1 MVALESTIISHGM
14 PYPRNL
20 EVAKDVERIVRSAG
34 ALPATIA
41 IIDGVTRV
49 GLSEADLMKLA
60 NNHNTNS
67 VVKASTRDLS
77 YACVRKL
84 TAATTVASTMTIAH
98 RVGISVFATGGI
110 GGVHRGAEVT
120 MDVSA
125 DLLELSRT
133 PVTGQLAPHTLHSN
147 AMQCN
152 TPPPIHADSPLPLY
166 LMP

>member
-1 MVALESTIISHGM
+1 MPLYWLDLNDGPSLTEQIRDALLKGLPVVALESTIISHGM
-14 PYPRNL
+14 TYPRNL
-20 EVAKDVERIVRSAG
+20 EVAKDVEIIVRSAG

-41 IIDGVTRV
+41 IIDGVPRV
-49 GLSEADLMKLA
+49 GLSDADLMKLA
-60 NNHNTNS
+60 NNQNTNS

-84 TAATTVASTMTIAH
+84 TGATTVASTMAIAH

-110 GGVHRGAEVT
+110 GGVHRGAELT

-133 PVTGQLAPHTLHSN
+133 PVTG
-147 AMQCN
+147 
-152 TPPPIHADSPLPLY
+152 
-166 LMP
+166 